1 MSAIID
7 VHHWSSSTEPAS
19 ASSAAARP
27 TGLYGAASH
36 RASSSCLAP
45 SAASRCWS
53 VAFPSSAASSS
64 SASTAASA
72 DAALRTSSRR
82 RARRGEQH
90 GGRPGC
96 GASNQPARRSGTIDI
111 VPGEAAGST
120 YASSVAVA
128 ADAAFGPAIPAKNT
142 VNATGTVTSPP
153 STAEELTAVPMISST
168 LPVVA
173 SAAWAISR
181 SRRLPPNDASTSVA
195 KPPKAVNVAS
205 WRFPMTWSVN
215 ANRPLITTAAR
226 TARIAASLDQCQIC
240 TRSRREHFRP
250 STRGSSR
257 AAAPRRRARSR
268 AREIQRPRRAAARE
282 CLRAD
287 RAPRAAPG
295 FALTGDWCRDRGPPA
310 RPCLSPSL
318 ATRRSMS

>member
-1 MSAIID
+1 M
-7 VHHWSSSTEPAS
+7 P
-19 ASSAAARP
+19 
-27 TGLYGAASH
+27 
-36 RASSSCLAP
+36 
-45 SAASRCWS
+45 S
-53 VAFPSSAASSS
+53 VAERGEVS
-64 SASTAASA
+64 STAAVPA
-72 DAALRTSSRR
+72 TD
-82 RARRGEQH
+82 
-90 GGRPGC
+90 
-96 GASNQPARRSGTIDI
+96 ASNQPARRSGTIDI

-142 VNATGTVTSPP
+142 VNATGTVTSAP

-215 ANRPLITTAAR
+215 ANRPAITIAAR

-240 TRSRREHFRP
+240 TRSVREHFRP
-250 STRGSSR
+250 SV
-257 AAAPRRRARSR
+257 
-268 AREIQRPRRAAARE
+268 ARELASRRPEASSAVASFNDRVAPLLASPCERIE
-282 CLRAD
+282 LRVLHQYS
-287 RAPRAAPG
+287 R
-295 FALTGDWCRDRGPPA
+295 
-310 RPCLSPSL
+310 
-318 ATRRSMS
+318 